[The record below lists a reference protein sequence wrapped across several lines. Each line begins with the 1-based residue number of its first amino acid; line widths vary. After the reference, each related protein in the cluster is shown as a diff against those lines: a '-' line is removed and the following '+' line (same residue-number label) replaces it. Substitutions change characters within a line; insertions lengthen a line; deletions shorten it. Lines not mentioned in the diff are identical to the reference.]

1 MIKPQNNDINMV
13 RGMFEEWRA
22 ERKGRERIPEKL
34 WEVAIELLDY
44 YPFHKVRHELK
55 LNTKQLQ
62 ERAEVSG
69 KPLKQLRYS
78 KAAEYQST
86 PKPAFVELSASALT
100 KTELLSNN
108 GEMPKDKNSSCR
120 IVMQRVDGSR
130 LTMSLPVELNLIQS
144 ICQGFIKA

>member
-1 MIKPQNNDINMV
+1 MIKPQNNDINKV
-13 RGMFEEWRA
+13 RLEFEEWRA

-34 WEVAIELLDY
+34 WASAIELLDY

-69 KPLKQLRYS
+69 KPLKQRRYS
-78 KAAEYQST
+78 KAIQYQST
-86 PKPAFVELSASALT
+86 PNPAFVELSASALANT
-100 KTELLSNN
+100 KLLSNN
-108 GEMPKDKNSSCR
+108 DKMANGTPLPCQ

-130 LTMSLPVELNLIQS
+130 LTLNLPAEMSLIQS
-144 ICQGFIKA
+144 ICQSFIKA